1 MITPPSLPDGLL
13 TFRHRCYLLTSGN
26 DIESATAFVMLSI
39 LTTPSAMIRRPRVK
53 TIPKAML
60 SILSPCWRLYT
71 PRITGSIQGSAR
83 SFLAPS
89 SCFLIVTAWP
99 NFDPWPLY
107 PTWPPAP
114 MLCSSTPATP
124 FHARITHH
132 FYKRC
137 ILHLS
142 FHHFRYDPQLPILR
156 IDRTQSRTISVWCQ
170 LINLSSPHFPFGCNF
185 HVIAQRL
192 SVHPIWS
199 SFVEAVHHQR

>member
-99 NFDPWPLY
+99 NSGIAASIPDLY
-107 PTWPPAP
+107 IRLDLLL
-114 MLCSSTPATP
+114 LCSVRLHRRRRFMLVS
-124 FHARITHH
+124 HITFINVVYYICH
-132 FYKRC
+132 FIISDM
-137 ILHLS
+137 ILNCQSCELTELS
-142 FHHFRYDPQLPILR
+142 HVPS
-156 IDRTQSRTISVWCQ
+156 QSDV
-170 LINLSSPHFPFGCNF
+170 NLSTCPRRISPL
-185 HVIAQRL
+185 VAT
-192 SVHPIWS
+192 SMS
-199 SFVEAVHHQR
+199 